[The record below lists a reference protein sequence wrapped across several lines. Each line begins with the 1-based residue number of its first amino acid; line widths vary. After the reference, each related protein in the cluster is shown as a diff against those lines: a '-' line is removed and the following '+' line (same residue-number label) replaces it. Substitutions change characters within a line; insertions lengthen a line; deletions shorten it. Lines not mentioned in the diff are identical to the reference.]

1 MLLQLSL
8 QASNVTT
15 FAFCSTSEEESNR
28 KIKQLMRPCGMTQR
42 LGLTPSTYICHLCV
56 SCCLEDTT
64 CRSWIKDAPL
74 GATGPAH
81 WKAKI

>member
-28 KIKQLMRPCGMTQR
+28 KIKQLFWDDSASGADSKY
-42 LGLTPSTYICHLCV
+42 LHLSLVCKLLPGRHNV
-56 SCCLEDTT
+56 QKLDKRCSSGCNRTSSLE
-64 CRSWIKDAPL
+64 S
-74 GATGPAH
+74 
-81 WKAKI
+81 